1 MTEYI
6 SNLQTNKD
14 IIILQ
19 SKKILNKS
27 YLNAQY
33 LIVGSKREEVLYYI
47 NS

>member
-6 SNLQTNKD
+6 SHLQTNKD
-14 IIILQ
+14 ILILQ
-19 SKKILNKS
+19 SKKNIKQVLF
-27 YLNAQY
+27 NAQY